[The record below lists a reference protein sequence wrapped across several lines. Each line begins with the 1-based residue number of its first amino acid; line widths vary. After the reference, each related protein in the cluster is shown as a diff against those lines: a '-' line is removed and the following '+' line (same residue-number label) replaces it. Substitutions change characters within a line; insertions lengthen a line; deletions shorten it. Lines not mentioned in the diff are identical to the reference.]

1 VQLTRTG
8 VLLSHFPVAALKARL
23 RALPLIFIS
32 WMLLVAARVEAE
44 PSSVLLV
51 SDSDVPA
58 SIERSVK
65 RRLGQVADV
74 EENRGAAPGSD
85 AAFSKIA
92 ARAGAALIVSLR
104 MTSDS
109 ELLAELRD
117 AGSGAVLSTHSFAVQ
132 GRRLKQATR
141 ALRELVSSTREQM
154 SRSGA
159 RPANT
164 HAQEAAGESE
174 LDEEVAAPAPEPQS
188 ASAHEAVEASIQP
201 VQSGDEQIMDDPEL
215 SARLAAS
222 PSDGDPGPRQGLA
235 LQASVGIGP
244 GVHALNV
251 PAPSMGGGSGSA
263 NGELDT
269 GLAPAAALS
278 AAAELGLGAWMVRAE
293 AQYRTFFGVESA
305 PLPSDPSGMSPGN
318 AATSGSAL
326 TSHSF
331 VIGASPGYRFGGRN
345 SAALLLMLGW
355 TYRALHASAS
365 ELPGVSLTGLV
376 IRPALQIPFGDG
388 VFCLRI
394 APELVVVQ
402 GSQTNAQGFMPT
414 QASGGVGWGA
424 EAAVDVRLAKLL
436 GAGLQYR
443 RSRIAA
449 TRNSGGPAID
459 EEWYVA
465 IQAVLSL

>member
-1 VQLTRTG
+1 MLRSR
-8 VLLSHFPVAALKARL
+8 VLIVVT
-23 RALPLIFIS
+23 
-32 WMLLVAARVEAE
+32 WMLLVAARVKAEAGGL
-44 PSSVLLV
+44 LLV

-65 RRLGQVADV
+65 RKLGQVADI
-74 EENRGAAPGSD
+74 EENRGAAPSSD

-92 ARAGAALIVSLR
+92 ERAGAALIVSLR
-104 MTSDS
+104 VTDG

-117 AGSGAVLSTHSFAVQ
+117 ANSGAVVSTHSFALQ
-132 GRRLKQATR
+132 GRRLKQPAK
-141 ALRELVSSTREQM
+141 ALRELVTSTRAHL
-154 SRSGA
+154 SKGGA
-159 RPANT
+159 APARN
-164 HAQEAAGESE
+164 QVPEATDEADLG
-174 LDEEVAAPAPEPQS
+174 EEVASPPPAPPSRVSVPEEVASSVQPMQS
-188 ASAHEAVEASIQP
+188 
-201 VQSGDEQIMDDPEL
+201 SGEQIMDDPEL

-222 PSDGDPGPRQGLA
+222 STDRDSGPRQGLA
-235 LQASVGIGP
+235 LQASVGVGP

-251 PAPSMGGGSGSA
+251 PAPAGAGA

-278 AAAELGLGAWMVRAE
+278 AAAELGLGPWIMRAE

-305 PLPSDPSGMSPGN
+305 PLPTDPGSMNVVN
-318 AATSGSAL
+318 AATSGSSL

-376 IRPALQIPFGDG
+376 VRPALHVPFGDG

-414 QASGGVGWGA
+414 QASGGTGWGL

-443 RSRIAA
+443 RSRVAA
-449 TRNSGGPAID
+449 TRSSGGPAID

-465 IQAVLSL
+465 VQAVLSL